1 MKNFRFHR
9 PQSVAEA
16 VAVMNGAEAGK
27 YLAGGQSLL
36 PVMKLGLAEPTD
48 VIALDALR
56 ELNEVRVD
64 GEALVIGAL
73 ATHYQV
79 HTSPHV
85 NKLAPALADL
95 AGHIGDA
102 QVRNRG
108 TLGGS
113 VAHADPA
120 ADYPAA
126 LLALDAVVHT
136 DRRALPAE
144 AFFTGLF
151 ETALEPDELVTAVR
165 FSLPRKSA
173 YVKFAHR
180 ASKYAVVGVM
190 VARLDKGFRVAV
202 TGAGPKAFRLPELEA
217 RLAKSC
223 GPDAF
228 EGFYLSPGELNGD
241 HDASAEYRAHLVG
254 VLARRAVAAA
264 A

>member
-1 MKNFRFHR
+1 MNNFRFYR
-9 PQSVAEA
+9 PKSVAEA
-16 VAVMNGAEAGK
+16 VAAMKGAETGK

-48 VIALDALR
+48 LIALDSLR

-64 GEALVIGAL
+64 GEALIVGAL
-73 ATHYQV
+73 STHYQV
-79 HTSPHV
+79 HTSPEV
-85 NKLAPALADL
+85 KKLAPALSDL

-126 LLALDAVVHT
+126 LLALDAIVHT
-136 DRRALPAE
+136 DRRTVPAD

-180 ASKYAVVGVM
+180 ASKYAVVGIM
-190 VARLDKGFRVAV
+190 VARFDKGVRVAV
-202 TGAGPKAFRLPELEA
+202 TGAGPKAFRLRELED
-217 RLAKSC
+217 RLAQNYAPGALDGFEMS
-223 GPDAF
+223 PD
-228 EGFYLSPGELNGD
+228 ELTGD

-254 VLARRAVAAA
+254 VLARRAVIATA
-264 A
+264 

>member
-1 MKNFRFHR
+1 
-9 PQSVAEA
+9 
-16 VAVMNGAEAGK
+16 
-27 YLAGGQSLL
+27 
-36 PVMKLGLAEPTD
+36 MKLGLAEPTD
-48 VIALDALR
+48 VITLDALR

-73 ATHYQV
+73 STHYQV

-120 ADYPAA
+120 A

-136 DRRALPAE
+136 DRRAVPAE

-165 FSLPRKSA
+165 FALPRKSA

-223 GPDAF
+223 GPEAF
-228 EGFYLSPGELNGD
+228 EGFYVSPGELNGD

-254 VLARRAVAAA
+254 VLARRAVAATA
-264 A
+264 